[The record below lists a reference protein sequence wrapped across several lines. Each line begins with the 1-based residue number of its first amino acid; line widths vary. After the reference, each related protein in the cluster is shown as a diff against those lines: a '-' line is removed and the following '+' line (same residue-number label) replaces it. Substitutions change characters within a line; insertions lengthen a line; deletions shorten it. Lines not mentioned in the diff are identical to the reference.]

1 MLRYCF
7 VFIAL
12 TVFGLNTQGQTKK
25 EKHIIQLMNDFNQ
38 ALINTDSTSLSALV
52 WDELSYGH
60 SSGLIQ
66 DKAAFIS
73 GVLNGANR
81 FKKIDL
87 QNQTVKVNGK
97 TAVLRHVVIAQAIN
111 KGNHVEIK
119 FGNILIW
126 QKRKGVWKLLARQGY
141 KI

>member
-7 VFIAL
+7 VFIAI
-12 TVFGLNTQGQTKK
+12 TAFGLNLQGQSKK
-25 EKHIIQLMNDFNQ
+25 EKHIIQLMNEFNQ
-38 ALINTDSTSLSALV
+38 AIINTDSTSLSALV

-66 DKAAFIS
+66 NKAAFVS
-73 GVLNGANR
+73 GVLHGANR
-81 FKKIDL
+81 FKKFDL
-87 QNQTVKVNGK
+87 QDQTVKVNCK
-97 TAVLRHVVIAQAIN
+97 TAVLRHVAIAQAVN
-111 KGNHVEIK
+111 KGNEVEIK

>member
-7 VFIAL
+7 AFIAI
-12 TVFGLNTQGQTKK
+12 TAFGFNLQGQTKK
-25 EKHIIQLMNDFNQ
+25 ENHIIQLMNELNQ
-38 ALINTDSTSLSALV
+38 AIVNADSASLSSMV

-66 DKAAFIS
+66 NKAAFIA
-73 GVLNGANR
+73 GVLHGANQ
-81 FKKIDL
+81 FKKFEL
-87 QNQTVKVNGK
+87 QNQTVDVNGK
-97 TAVLRHVVIAQAIN
+97 TAVLRHLSIAQAVN
-111 KGNHVEIK
+111 KGNQVEIK

-126 QKRKGVWKLLARQGY
+126 QKRKGVWKLFARQGY

>member
-1 MLRYCF
+1 MIRYYF
-7 VFIAL
+7 VFISL
-12 TVFGLNTQGQTKK
+12 TIFSLNLQGQTKQ
-25 EKHIIQLMNDFNQ
+25 EQLIIQLMNDFNQ
-38 ALINTDSTSLSALV
+38 AIINIDSASLNTLV

-66 DKAAFIS
+66 SKADFIS

-81 FKKIDL
+81 FKKFDL
-87 QNQTVKVNGK
+87 QNQTVEVNGR
-97 TAVLRHVVIAQAIN
+97 TAVLRHVAIAQAVN
-111 KGNHVEIK
+111 KGKQVVIK